1 MLKIYTLLIFFIFTS
16 LPAEIINKLEITG
29 NQRVSS
35 ETIKMFAN
43 VTEGNDFDS
52 NDFNTTLKNLYN
64 TNFFDLIELNIW
76 SSLAIRKLADKF
88 AKENVILKEFKLIP
102 EIDLDSQNK
111 EIYKL

>member
-1 MLKIYTLLIFFIFTS
+1 MLKIYTFLIFFIFTS

-64 TNFFDLIELNIW
+64 TNFFDLIELKIVKDTLLIYTNNTKI
-76 SSLAIRKLADKF
+76 F
-88 AKENVILKEFKLIP
+88 LIP
-102 EIDLDSQNK
+102 TIK
-111 EIYKL
+111 TI